1 MLKLIISTLFMFFIN
16 AVSAETT
23 SDRVLSHYLNE
34 VREKSRVPAMAVA
47 VITAGELS
55 YIEGFGYLDEK
66 LTTPVTDKVLFRAA
80 SISKLFTAQAIM
92 KLVELK
98 KLSLNDEVG
107 L

>member
-1 MLKLIISTLFMFFIN
+1 MLKLIISTLSMFFIN

-23 SDRVLSHYLNE
+23 SHRALSHYLNE
-34 VREKSRVPAMAVA
+34 VREKSSVPAMAVA
-47 VITAGELS
+47 VITAGEVS